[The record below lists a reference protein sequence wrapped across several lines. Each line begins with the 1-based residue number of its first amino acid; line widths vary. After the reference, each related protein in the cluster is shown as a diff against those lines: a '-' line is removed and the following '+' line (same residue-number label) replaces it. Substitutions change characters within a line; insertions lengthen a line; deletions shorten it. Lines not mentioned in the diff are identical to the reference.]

1 MARPAKQI
9 ARETSSMPDLP
20 AVDRGGL
27 DAGWRARR
35 AQLVANRSLSMAG
48 LKDRRGFIDR
58 DRLDRS
64 ERQRR

>member
-1 MARPAKQI
+1 
-9 ARETSSMPDLP
+9 MPDLP
-20 AVDRGGL
+20 AVDGL

-35 AQLVANRSLSMAG
+35 AQMVANRSLSMAG